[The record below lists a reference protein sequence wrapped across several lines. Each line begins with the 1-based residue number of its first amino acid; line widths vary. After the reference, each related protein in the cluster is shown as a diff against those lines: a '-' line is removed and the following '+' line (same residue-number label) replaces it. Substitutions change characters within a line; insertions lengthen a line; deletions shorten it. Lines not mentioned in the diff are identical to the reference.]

1 VPPITPVV
9 AAAIREFELTD
20 DLQRKVQELPY
31 GKRRLLAMARS
42 VSTNPSVLLLDE
54 PGAGLSETETRELV
68 ELVRRLAKQWEIAV
82 LAVEHDMGFV
92 MGVCDRI
99 YVIDFGRKISE
110 GTPEVVRKDEAVIAA
125 YLGQDSA
132 QAQPSLH

>member
-1 VPPITPVV
+1 VV

-68 ELVRRLAKQWEIAV
+68 ELVRRLAKEWGIAV
-82 LAVEHDMGFV
+82 LAVEHDMSFV
-92 MGVCDRI
+92 MGVCDQI

-125 YLGQDSA
+125 YLGQDTA
-132 QAQPSLH
+132 QVQPSLR